1 GLGQDQLYAAHNTL
15 RALQY
20 SAKPQRRLNMARH
33 IDEHIAALETKL
45 KQARA
50 LKQKL
55 EAQKRAIERKK
66 KRREDTRRK
75 VLVGACVLRSIES
88 GEWPQE
94 KLQELL
100 DKSLS
105 RNDDRALFD
114 LPPLPPKPKQPSEP
128 NETPE
133 PPQA

>member
-1 GLGQDQLYAAHNTL
+1 
-15 RALQY
+15 
-20 SAKPQRRLNMARH
+20 MARH

-75 VLVGACVLRSIES
+75 VLVGACVLRSIEG